1 MPFAPHPSFVYFDLD
16 DTLLDHRSAERAA
29 LTDLCGHFSEAF
41 ADRPVAEVQSTY
53 HVNNVALWAAYA
65 AGEIDKETLR
75 RRRFEVLLDRLA
87 IVSLDADEA
96 SDYYLACYAKHWSY
110 CPGAREAFLAIAPVL
125 PAGILTN
132 GFAEQ
137 QHAKLN
143 QFPELRSG
151 SRSVVISEEVGYMK
165 PHPKLFAEAS
175 ARAGADPASI
185 LYVGDSYASDI
196 AGARRAGWQAAW
208 YTLETATGSGEEAMR
223 FTDWTA
229 LTGVLVR

>member
-1 MPFAPHPSFVYFDLD
+1 MPFTPHPTFVYFDLD

-29 LTDLCGHFSEAF
+29 LGDLCAHFPEAF
-41 ADRPVAEVQSTY
+41 ADRPVTEVQSTY
-53 HVNNVALWAAYA
+53 HVNNVALWTAYA

-75 RRRFEVLLDRLA
+75 RRRFAVLLDRLA
-87 IVSLDADEA
+87 IDVLDPDEVSA
-96 SDYYLACYAKHWSY
+96 YYLACYANHWTY
-110 CPGAREAFLAIAPVL
+110 CPGAREAFLAIAETFPT
-125 PAGILTN
+125 GILTN

-143 QFPELRSG
+143 RFPELRSTAHT
-151 SRSVVISEEVGYMK
+151 VVISEEVGYMK
-165 PHPKLFAEAS
+165 PHPRLFAEAS
-175 ARAGADPASI
+175 ARAEVDPGSI

-208 YTLETATGSGEEAMR
+208 YAPETASGQGEEAMR

-229 LTGVLVR
+229 LTGVLLR

>member
-1 MPFAPHPSFVYFDLD
+1 MPFTPRPSFVFFDLD

-29 LTDLCGHFSEAF
+29 LRDLCIHFSEAF
-41 ADRPVAEVQSTY
+41 ADRPLAEVQSTY
-53 HVNNVALWAAYA
+53 HINNVALWTAYA

-75 RRRFEVLLDRLA
+75 RRRFEVLLDRLQIA
-87 IVSLDADEA
+87 SLDPDEA
-96 SDYYLACYAKHWSY
+96 SDHYLACYANHWSY
-110 CPGAREAFLAIAPVL
+110 CPGARDAFLAIADVL
-125 PAGILTN
+125 PTGILTN

-143 QFPELRSG
+143 RFPELRSR
-151 SRSVVISEEVGYMK
+151 SRAVVISEEVGYMK

-175 ARAGADPASI
+175 ARAGAEPGAI
-185 LYVGDSYASDI
+185 LYVGDSYTSDI

-208 YTLETATGSGEEAMR
+208 YAPETASGQGEEAMR

-229 LTGVLVR
+229 LTGVLLR